1 MYVENFE
8 DKFVIWF
15 DNVIRCSSNY
25 PGTFDFQVVLHESGG
40 IDINYRT
47 MEGNITSATIGMQN
61 STGLDGLQIV
71 FNGDYIQDELS
82 LQFRKQLGTNW
93 FSLYSET
100 NNLSGILEVGEPAEF
115 SVDVNSEGL
124 PEDHYVGNIRISNNA
139 GPDVDIPVFLDVVS
153 GGEMTLDLPYSN
165 GWNLVGLPV
174 STTDYFYLDL
184 FPDAIEGTMYSFDQ
198 GYISEEILMNGMG
211 YWLRMDSGGTGSVTG
226 LSLNQLEISLN
237 TGWNLISGLSFSVD
251 VTTINDPQGIIIPLT
266 YYGFVGSYV
275 STEILEPGTG
285 YWVRT
290 SGEGVIVMNSDGQE
304 LRSMDQY
311 SFFDEVNTLTLKN
324 ENGSSIQLYFGVEL
338 DEEQKQMF
346 SLPPVPPFL
355 SDLDTPVLD
364 VRFDNEYRIC
374 PFQGTLN
381 LLSSRETE
389 TIDFEIIDGKTW
401 ELTHLSSDY
410 SVLLTGKGQINIPG
424 NQSEFL
430 LKETD
435 FTALPIEFNLFP
447 AFPNPFNPVTQIRF
461 SVPPTEDQTHTS
473 VSVYDLNGILIET
486 LSNGYLDAGNHQ
498 VIWNAGTHPSGMYFV
513 RMQSGHFDKTI
524 KTMLIK

>member
-1 MYVENFE
+1 
-8 DKFVIWF
+8 
-15 DNVIRCSSNY
+15 
-25 PGTFDFQVVLHESGG
+25 
-40 IDINYRT
+40 
-47 MEGNITSATIGMQN
+47 
-61 STGLDGLQIV
+61 
-71 FNGDYIQDELS
+71 
-82 LQFRKQLGTNW
+82 
-93 FSLYSET
+93 
-100 NNLSGILEVGEPAEF
+100 
-115 SVDVNSEGL
+115 
-124 PEDHYVGNIRISNNA
+124 
-139 GPDVDIPVFLDVVS
+139 
-153 GGEMTLDLPYSN
+153 
-165 GWNLVGLPV
+165 
-174 STTDYFYLDL
+174 
-184 FPDAIEGTMYSFDQ
+184 
-198 GYISEEILMNGMG
+198 
-211 YWLRMDSGGTGSVTG
+211 
-226 LSLNQLEISLN
+226 
-237 TGWNLISGLSFSVD
+237 
-251 VTTINDPQGIIIPLT
+251 
-266 YYGFVGSYV
+266 
-275 STEILEPGTG
+275 
-285 YWVRT
+285 
-290 SGEGVIVMNSDGQE
+290 
-304 LRSMDQY
+304 
-311 SFFDEVNTLTLKN
+311 
-324 ENGSSIQLYFGVEL
+324 
-338 DEEQKQMF
+338 MF